1 MSIDS
6 DCESAQY
13 QCTKIKNAYIY
24 TYIMCS
30 FRSTKCTWLD
40 VVIAVGSETAGANP
54 AEAERLAQGK

>member
-1 MSIDS
+1 MHDS

-13 QCTKIKNAYIY
+13 QCITKIKNAYIY

-30 FRSTKCTWLD
+30 FRSTKCTWLN